1 MTENTMP
8 VIVTPEQGL
17 TVELF
22 RQCLPDNLKKTVNQE
37 LIDKV
42 NQTISDPE
50 MYEHYRDNLLSYT
63 KVLGDGRYKMD
74 AYVNAVKY
82 VSHKLMGC
90 SDIDAYVK
98 TFPDRYQDMLKRGVS
113 SKDISSYVSIYN
125 KTKLVNAIREQSL
138 IPSWLLNQDL
148 YQKALNT
155 QADLM
160 LTAKSE
166 KVRSDAAN
174 SLLTH
179 LKQPETQK
187 VQLDIGVKETSV
199 VQDMRNAALALAAAQ
214 RDLIRAGQ
222 VTAQEVAH
230 SKVTTEIVDVA
241 SREVGG

>member
-1 MTENTMP
+1 MTDTNMP
-8 VIVTPEQGL
+8 ITVEASQGL
-17 TVELF
+17 TVEQF
-22 RQCLPDNLKKTVNQE
+22 KHALPDNLKKTVNQE
-37 LIDKV
+37 LINKI
-42 NQTISDPE
+42 NQTLSDPE
-50 MYEHYRDNLLSYT
+50 MYEHYRDNLMSYT

-74 AYVNAVKY
+74 SYVNAVKY

-98 TFPDRYQDMLKRGVS
+98 TFPDKYQDMLQRGVS

-125 KTKLVNAIREQSL
+125 KTKLVNAIREQSM
-138 IPSWLLNQDL
+138 IPSWVLNQDL

-179 LKQPETQK
+179 LKQPEAQK
-187 VQLDIGVKETSV
+187 IQLDIGVKESSV
-199 VQDMRNAALALAAAQ
+199 VQDMRNAALALAGAQ
-214 RDLIRAGQ
+214 RDMIRAGQ
-222 VTAQEVAH
+222 STAQQVAH
-230 SKVTTEIVDVA
+230 SKLITEVVDVEA
-241 SREVGG
+241 KEL